1 MRGKAKKYLE
11 YGKIGSNN
19 RQNSNKKD
27 IYFTLIK
34 CTIHRETVA
43 VI

>member
-1 MRGKAKKYLE
+1 MEKLVVITDKTAT
-11 YGKIGSNN
+11 
-19 RQNSNKKD
+19 KKD
-27 IYFTLIK
+27 MYFTLIK